1 MLTNPV
7 VVSILVMSV
16 LCLAKLNVL
25 LAILISALVAGVM
38 AGLGVEKSIC
48 TLIAGMSGNLEN
60 AFSYILFGALASAI
74 S

>member
-38 AGLGVEKSIC
+38 AGLGVEKSID
-48 TLIAGMSGNLEN
+48 TLIAGMSGNLET
-60 AFSYILFGALASAI
+60 ALSYIDRKSVV
-74 S
+74 

>member
-38 AGLGVEKSIC
+38 AGLGF
-48 TLIAGMSGNLEN
+48 EN
-60 AFSYILFGALASAI
+60 GIVSLYVGLA
-74 S
+74 

>member
-38 AGLGVEKSIC
+38 AGVGV
-48 TLIAGMSGNLEN
+48 
-60 AFSYILFGALASAI
+60 
-74 S
+74 